1 MTPRTFSQRRPLAI
15 AALLLVLLA
24 VLATLQYRW
33 SGEVS
38 AMERQRMRSSLF
50 TAGSRVAD
58 DFDREVTRVFL
69 YFHPAME
76 PLGDGEKT
84 ERVVRQY
91 DRWKAEAPYPG
102 LIRDVFLVRPNP
114 DGAEV
119 LVLRPAEH
127 RFVAS
132 PWTPELTELAR
143 RVHERPHGPGPRHG
157 DFGMGMRVVGSLPG
171 LILPLSF
178 TPPPEGHQPPEPRR
192 DGPPGPRHDGH
203 PGSSLGPP
211 PEPPPGPHREPRIGD
226 HVVVRLDLRT
236 ISDEVFP
243 ALTRRYFDGSLGTD
257 YALAVVD
264 ADDPAQVVFL
274 SDPKMPA
281 ASFGDGDLSLATLE
295 VRPFEELRSIWNGR
309 GPEGGPRPGG
319 PAWPRMEGPP
329 EGRGREHGAWRL
341 VMKRRD
347 GSLEQA
353 VAAIRRRNLAISLGI
368 LTLLGATAAMM
379 MVTTQRAQRLA
390 RQQIEFV
397 AGVTHELNTPL
408 TAIRS
413 AGQNLADGVVA
424 EPAQVRRY
432 GALIE
437 GEGRRLSN
445 MVGQALEFAGIQ
457 SGRRVYHPRPVEVGE
472 IVDGALQD
480 CRWLFQEK
488 RIEVERDVEAGL
500 PPILADATAVR
511 QALQNLLENAVK
523 YGGRAG
529 WIGVQ
534 ARRAPSGPLVG
545 QIEITV
551 ADRGPGVRA
560 EDRPHLFEPFFRGRD
575 AAAGTIPGS
584 GLGLSLVRH
593 IAEAHGGRVTVA
605 PGPGEGSVFTLQLPA
620 APAAT
625 EDVLAVEEPA

>member
-50 TAGSRVAD
+50 TAGSHVAD
-58 DFDREVTRVFL
+58 DFDREVSRVFL

-76 PLGDGEKT
+76 PVGEGDKA

-91 DRWKAEAPYPG
+91 DRWKEDAPYPN
-102 LIRDVFLVRPNP
+102 LIRDVFLVRPKA

-127 RFVAS
+127 RFELL
-132 PWTPELTELAR
+132 PWTAELTELAR
-143 RVHERPHGPGPRHG
+143 RLHERPHGPGSGHG
-157 DFGMGMRVVGSLPG
+157 DFGMGMRVEGTLPG
-171 LILPLSF
+171 LVLPLTF
-178 TPPPEGHQPPEPRR
+178 VPPPERHQ
-192 DGPPGPRHDGH
+192 
-203 PGSSLGPP
+203 
-211 PEPPPGPHREPRIGD
+211 PPGPHRGPRIGD
-226 HVVVRLDLRT
+226 HVVVRFDLRT
-236 ISDEVFP
+236 ISEEIFP
-243 ALTRRYFDGSLGTD
+243 ALTRRYFDGSLGDD

-264 ADDPAQVVFL
+264 VDDPAKVVFL

-281 ASFGDGDLSLATLE
+281 SSFGEGDLSLTTLE
-295 VRPFEELRSIWNGR
+295 IRPFEELRSILNGR
-309 GPEGGPRPGG
+309 GAEGGPRHGSPV
-319 PAWPRMEGPP
+319 WPRMEGPP
-329 EGRGREHGAWRL
+329 EGHEREHGAWRL

-353 VAAIRRRNLAISLGI
+353 VDAIRRRNLAISLGI
-368 LTLLGATAAMM
+368 LALLGATAGMM
-379 MVTTQRAQRLA
+379 MVTTQGAQRLA

-480 CRWLFQEK
+480 CRWLLQEK

-500 PPILADATAVR
+500 PPVLADVTAVR
-511 QALQNLLENAVK
+511 QAVQNLLENAVK
-523 YGGRAG
+523 YGGRSG
-529 WIGVQ
+529 WIGVR
-534 ARRAPSGPLVG
+534 ARRTPLG

-551 ADRGPGVRA
+551 SDRGPGVRA

-575 AAAGTIPGS
+575 AAEGTIPGS

-605 PGPGEGSVFTLQLPA
+605 SGPGEGSVFTLQLPA

-625 EDVLAVEEPA
+625 EGVPAVEEPA